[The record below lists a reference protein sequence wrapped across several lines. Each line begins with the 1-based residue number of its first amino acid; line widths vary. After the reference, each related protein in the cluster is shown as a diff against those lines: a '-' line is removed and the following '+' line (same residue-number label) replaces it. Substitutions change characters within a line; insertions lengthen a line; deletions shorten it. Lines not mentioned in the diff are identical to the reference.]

1 MLESFF
7 FLLISIHMKAEPT
20 TPRLRYT
27 IPVTFHVTAE
37 QKTALMRASIAS
49 DLSVSHLV
57 RRAVVKKILKNGKS

>member
-1 MLESFF
+1 
-7 FLLISIHMKAEPT
+7 MKAEPT

-27 IPVTFHVTAE
+27 IPVTFHVTPE